1 MKFGEKLRLLRK
13 ENDISL
19 RNLAEMVKKTPAYLS
34 DVEKCKTKAPC
45 KELVNNLIS
54 NLKLKEEDSQALL
67 ELAADERSEIP
78 ADIYFA
84 IINNS
89 SLKKLIRTVVKIDS
103 GNSWWDE
110 FTDILMS
117 RTHGGSKDA

>member
-34 DVEKCKTKAPC
+34 DVEKCKTRAPC
-45 KELVNNLIS
+45 KELVNKLINS
-54 NLKLKEEDSQALL
+54 LKLKEEDSQALL
-67 ELAADERSEIP
+67 DLAADERSEIP

-84 IINNS
+84 VINSS
-89 SLKKLIRTVVKIDS
+89 SLKKLIRTVVFIDS
-103 GNSWWDE
+103 GNYWWDE
-110 FTDILMS
+110 FTEILMG
-117 RTHGGSKDA
+117 RIQGGK